1 MPTSARFLG
10 AAPDKQPQLA
20 EQRRSTQDAKTLA
33 SSGRYPEQGGPN
45 VPSRWR
51 FRHKLILAHGLVV
64 AIVMLLLCG
73 ALYGLIS
80 YRTTTRTFDKKL
92 WELSKAE
99 EFRSKVKELVD
110 TARSNESQA
119 LNHLKNHIPEA
130 RLELQDYDNLL
141 KEYSDRGHDIPYA
154 YREAEQVKGLF
165 EDFDRLDKALE
176 DAHEGGTVLLPFVQ
190 LDTNRRII
198 DRIQDSTQDVV
209 TMIHSDLRE
218 RVIKGANTAYKICLW
233 FGLGVTIVG
242 VLLMIGSLRFFYQW
256 IFYPIR
262 DLQAGVAKVAK
273 GDFKHDIKIKSSDE
287 IQDLAAAFNDMT
299 RRLDEMYSDLAH
311 QVNERSR
318 QLVRSERLASVGF
331 LAAGVA
337 HEINN
342 PLASIAF
349 CSEALERRVLDMLAQ
364 IPPSSTAAEESKVI
378 TKYLKMIQQESFR
391 CKEITSRLL
400 EFSRGGERRREPT
413 DLSDLVQNVLDMVQH
428 LQNRHGKELLFNQT
442 QRVIAMVNALE
453 IKSVI
458 VNLVVNALDSMEEGG
473 TLSIIL
479 GMRDGMAEL
488 VFQDTGCGMTS
499 EVLENIFEPF
509 YTRSRTGKGTGLG
522 LSICH
527 RIVSHHQ
534 GEIEAHSAGPNRGST
549 FVVRLP
555 LQPADETT
563 GHVIPTYRDAS
574 GTPADQSLPQ
584 RRRIAA

>member
-1 MPTSARFLG
+1 
-10 AAPDKQPQLA
+10 
-20 EQRRSTQDAKTLA
+20 
-33 SSGRYPEQGGPN
+33 
-45 VPSRWR
+45 VPCRWR

-64 AIVMLLLCG
+64 AIVLLLLG
-73 ALYGLIS
+73 GTLYGLIS

-92 WELSKAE
+92 HELTKAE
-99 EFRSKVKELVD
+99 EFRSKVKDLIDVSRTTD
-110 TARSNESQA
+110 YKALDDRIPKARNA
-119 LNHLKNHIPEA
+119 LE
-130 RLELQDYDNLL
+130 DYDALL
-141 KEYSDRGHDIPYA
+141 KEYSDRGHEIPYA
-154 YREAEQVKGLF
+154 FKEQDQVAGLLVNFELLEQALDVARGPWAGEDPRPPFEKQGRNKELLDCIRDGSEFVVKMIRE
-165 EDFDRLDKALE
+165 
-176 DAHEGGTVLLPFVQ
+176 
-190 LDTNRRII
+190 
-198 DRIQDSTQDVV
+198 
-209 TMIHSDLRE
+209 DLRE
-218 RVIKGANTAYKICLW
+218 RVLYCANMDYKISLW
-233 FGLGVTIVG
+233 SVLSVTGIGIV
-242 VLLMIGSLRFFYQW
+242 MMTGSLRFFYQW

-262 DLQAGVAKVAK
+262 DLQQGVAKVAK
-273 GDFKHDIKIKSSDE
+273 GDFKHNIEIKSSDE
-287 IQDLAAAFNDMT
+287 IQDLATAFNDMT
-299 RRLDEMYSDLAH
+299 RRLDEMYTDLAH

-349 CSEALERRVLDMLAQ
+349 CSEALERRILDMLAQ

-413 DLSDLVQNVLDMVQH
+413 DLGELVQNVLDMVQH
-428 LQNRHGKELLFNQT
+428 LQNRTGKEMIFNQP
-442 QRVIAMVNALE
+442 QGIVALVNALE

-458 VNLVVNALDSMEEGG
+458 VNLVVNALDSMDEGG
-473 TLSIIL
+473 TLSITL

-488 VFQDTGCGMTS
+488 VFQDTGCGMTG

-509 YTRSRTGKGTGLG
+509 FTRSRTGKGTGLG

-527 RIVSHHQ
+527 RIISHHE

-555 LQPADETT
+555 LQPAEEGAAYETKDLRL
-563 GHVIPTYRDAS
+563 GSRDPHVGLAEQTV
-574 GTPADQSLPQ
+574 PQ
-584 RRRIAA
+584 QGRKAA